1 MHVPCLKVYPGLNL
15 LFLQLLSFPSHHPTH
30 TAVPGSQAKQHFLS
44 RPRPFL
50 VVKKKLSLDI
60 CMGFSFL
67 ISGCLLN
74 SSNWR
79 RLFGHLY
86 KIAVHILAFL
96 PSLSLLSVLYLH
108 IYIRVCV
115 FFYICI
121 YFISMSIW
129 SVSLSICLSIYL
141 FNLWYCLSLV
151 SLQVEYNLHED
162 KELCLCL
169 FYSWLN
175 PQN

>member
-1 MHVPCLKVYPGLNL
+1 MHVPCVKVYPGLNL
-15 LFLQLLSFPSHHPTH
+15 LFLQFLSFPSHHPSH

-50 VVKKKLSLDI
+50 VVKKKLSPDI
-60 CMGFSFL
+60 CMGFSLL

-96 PSLSLLSVLYLH
+96 PSLCLLSVLYLH
-108 IYIRVCV
+108 IYMCVCIFLYLHLLYIHV
-115 FFYICI
+115 YMICI
-121 YFISMSIW
+121 FVYL
-129 SVSLSICLSIYL
+129 SVYLSI
-141 FNLWYCLSLV
+141 
-151 SLQVEYNLHED
+151 
-162 KELCLCL
+162 
-169 FYSWLN
+169 
-175 PQN
+175 